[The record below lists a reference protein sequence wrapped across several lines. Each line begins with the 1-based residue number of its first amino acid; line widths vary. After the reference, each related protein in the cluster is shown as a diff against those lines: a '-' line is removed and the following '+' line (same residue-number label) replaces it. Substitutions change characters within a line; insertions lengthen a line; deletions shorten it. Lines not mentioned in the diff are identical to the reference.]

1 MDFGW
6 EWADSFVRDMMGK
19 LSETVL
25 DLAALPGLWL
35 SRVVAGRL
43 QGEGGGGLWAEALG
57 LEDAGAAM
65 EWWEECAGGARVAAA
80 GGGRWLRLR
89 RYGDFLHVE
98 DVTAEEQ
105 DNERMRRE
113 GRHFHALIERAAEGI
128 SIFDTGANILYESPS
143 NERIH
148 GFKAEEMEGKN
159 LFDFCHPDDME
170 RVMPRFA
177 HLAEAP
183 GIVETEIVRFRHKAG
198 HYIYLEGTVLNATDD
213 PRIGGLV
220 NNFRDVTGRL
230 ETERELRRAK
240 AAAEET
246 YRRQSHWL
254 ANLTHE
260 IKTPLALIRGP
271 LADLENGE
279 EPDAVRAAAWQMVGR
294 NVGRLDGLLT
304 ELIDLALLEA
314 GAFSLHVR
322 QRDLVGFVREIV
334 EDFAALAGERGIV
347 LDFSAPVVC
356 EIFFDESKLEKVLCN
371 LIGNALK
378 FSTEGGNVGVTIF
391 QGTDGMVEVAV
402 ADKGIGMDGVT
413 LGRVFERFYQGES
426 GANRTSE
433 GMGIGLAIAR
443 EMVELHG
450 GRISVESVPGEGSV
464 FRFTLPEGC
473 EHFDPEDVDLSA
485 PREPRPLV
493 VGVKATAPKMKVTK
507 EDLPRLLLVEDNFDM
522 RTYLRLHLEGAY
534 RVEVAGNGAEA
545 LALLDEVKA
554 DIILSDVMM
563 PQIDGLEFCRR
574 LRAMPKW
581 AKVPV
586 VLLSAKGGVDDR
598 VEGLA
603 AGADDYLSKPFSIA
617 ELHQRLRVRLPA
629 GFREN
634 DRNARWWED
643 LIAHIDARLSSPDFT
658 VAVLARQIGCSDRQ
672 LRRKVIGIAGE
683 SPSAV
688 ILSRR
693 LQRAHELI
701 SCKRFATFSEVAA
714 EVGLTPGYLSRCY
727 RKRYGG

>member
-1 MDFGW
+1 MSKMDEIANGCPDQMVF
-6 EWADSFVRDMMGK
+6 
-19 LSETVL
+19 
-25 DLAALPGLWL
+25 PGLSL
-35 SRVVAGRL
+35 CHVVAGRL
-43 QGEGGGGLWAEALG
+43 EGRSGGLWPEELALDDV
-57 LEDAGAAM
+57 ESAM
-65 EWWEECAGGARVAAA
+65 LWWDGCDGTALVAAA
-80 GGGRWLRLR
+80 EGGKRWLRLR
-89 RYGDFLHVE
+89 RHGDFLNSE
-98 DVTAEEQ
+98 DVTAGHQ
-105 DNERMRRE
+105 ATERMLRE
-113 GRHFHALIERAAEGI
+113 GRHFHALIERSAEGI

-148 GFKAEEMEGKN
+148 GYRAEEMEGKN

-177 HLAEAP
+177 HLAEGP

-246 YRRQSHWL
+246 YRRQSNWL

-279 EPDAVRAAAWQMVGR
+279 EPDAARAAAWQMVAR
-294 NVGRLDGLLT
+294 NIGRLDGLLT
-304 ELIDLALLEA
+304 ELIDLALLDA
-314 GAFSLHVR
+314 GAFSLNVKR
-322 QRDLVGFVREIV
+322 RDLAGFAREIAD
-334 EDFAALAGERGIV
+334 DFVAAAGERGIA
-347 LDFSAPVVC
+347 LEFSAPEVC
-356 EIFFDESKLEKVLCN
+356 EVFFDESKLEKVLCN

-378 FSTEGGNVGVTIF
+378 FSGQGSKVRVHVAPGEGGLA
-391 QGTDGMVEVAV
+391 EVV
-402 ADKGIGMDGVT
+402 VSDEGIGMDEQT
-413 LGRVFERFYQGES
+413 LGRVFERFYQGDS
-426 GANRTSE
+426 GANRARE

-450 GRISVESVPGEGSV
+450 GRISVQSEAGKGSV
-464 FRFTLPEGC
+464 FRFTLPTGC

-485 PREPRPLV
+485 PPVPRPLA
-493 VGVKATAPKMKVTK
+493 VGGTSPLHARNGAM
-507 EDLPRLLLVEDNFDM
+507 DDAPRLLLVEDNFDM
-522 RTYLRLHLEGAY
+522 RTYLRLHLEGFY

-545 LALLDEVKA
+545 LEILGKA
-554 DIILSDVMM
+554 KPDIILSDVMM

-581 AKVPV
+581 GKVPV
-586 VLLSAKGGVDDR
+586 VLLSAKGGVDHR

-634 DRNARWWED
+634 DGNALWWED

-658 VAVLARQIGCSDRQ
+658 VAVLAQQIGYSDRQ

-701 SCKRFATFSEVAA
+701 CCKRFATFSEVAA

-727 RKRYGG
+727 RKRYGSRDGERGLISR